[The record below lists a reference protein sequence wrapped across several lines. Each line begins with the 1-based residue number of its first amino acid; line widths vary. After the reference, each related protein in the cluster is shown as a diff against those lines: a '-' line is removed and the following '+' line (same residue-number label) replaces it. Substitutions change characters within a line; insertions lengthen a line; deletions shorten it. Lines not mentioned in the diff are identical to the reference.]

1 MIYSKYIQERAYFE
15 GAIATV
21 SHQAD
26 GSNLVSIPPYP
37 VQAEELRSDFLAEVA
52 AWYSGKTP
60 DDVEAALKLIFVGDS
75 DQLGANTQTLT
86 ITAATDPQYKY
97 LVMRR
102 VNILDQGTGQII
114 GYGESENDI
123 KNVEESPFAGQEAF
137 FPKPAGE

>member
-1 MIYSKYIQERAYFE
+1 MV
-15 GAIATV
+15 V
-21 SHQAD
+21 SLGFLLPTA
-26 GSNLVSIPPYP
+26 
-37 VQAEELRSDFLAEVA
+37 FLAAEPPSTQLSFNGQRDA
-52 AWYSGKTP
+52 SKTP